1 MFLPKTIS
9 FSHLRYSYPL
19 TKPRSSSTAAPH
31 KLPLPVSCTVSVLS
45 LDTAVPVLR
54 HDVTRHREEAPSAGA
69 RGQVEEVNNVCVRV
83 ASARAY
89 APSVT
94 TRPRLPR
101 DATIDGEHAVAAHR
115 VGYSS
120 YAPNRKL
127 DLRMEIS

>member
-1 MFLPKTIS
+1 M
-9 FSHLRYSYPL
+9 
-19 TKPRSSSTAAPH
+19 
-31 KLPLPVSCTVSVLS
+31 SVLS

-69 RGQVEEVNNVCVRV
+69 RGKVEEVHNVCVRI

-101 DATIDGEHAVAAHR
+101 DATIGEHAVAAHR